1 MKTDFLFSF
10 KYLRFAYILI
20 AIGWPT
26 TYGSTLCIAA
36 TDDIPTVSP
45 QMFVITE
52 NGEEDCTEYTGSAP
66 IKVRFQSNAEQVGMY
81 SAVYEW
87 IVYEAGKENAPYIV
101 RHDPDMELTF
111 NKSGTSYISLTASFV
126 LGKDTILY
134 STETPFTITASES
147 ALNVPNTFTPN
158 GDGFN
163 DIFKVKD
170 GYRSIVQFHGYIFN
184 RWGKKLF
191 EWTDISKGWDGKYQ
205 GSEVADGVYFCLI
218 EAKGADGRKYHI
230 KKAINLIRKYDE
242 NQ

>member
-1 MKTDFLFSF
+1 
-10 KYLRFAYILI
+10 
-20 AIGWPT
+20 
-26 TYGSTLCIAA
+26 
-36 TDDIPTVSP
+36 
-45 QMFVITE
+45 
-52 NGEEDCTEYTGSAP
+52 
-66 IKVRFQSNAEQVGMY
+66 
-81 SAVYEW
+81 
-87 IVYEAGKENAPYIV
+87 
-101 RHDPDMELTF
+101 MELTF